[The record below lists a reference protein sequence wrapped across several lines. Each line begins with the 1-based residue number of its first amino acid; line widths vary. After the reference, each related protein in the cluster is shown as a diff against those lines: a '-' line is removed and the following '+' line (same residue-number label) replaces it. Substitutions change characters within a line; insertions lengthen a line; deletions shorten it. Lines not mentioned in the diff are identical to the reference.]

1 MSEVTAVP
9 LRPVGKSGVVALWV
23 GIGLLLAAGAGGA
36 MWATQGAVN
45 AGMSPTEFL
54 AKNGKR
60 SGVVTT
66 ASGLEYEVL
75 APGAGAKPTAADV
88 VRIDYD
94 GKLTSGEAFDSSA
107 KVGGPVT
114 FPVAGLVPGFS
125 EALQLM
131 PKGAKYRVW
140 IPPQLG
146 YGMDEKRDPATGK
159 VVIPGNAVLVFD
171 ITMHDFGPMPAG
183 AMPGM

>member
-1 MSEVTAVP
+1 MPPEV
-9 LRPVGKSGVVALWV
+9 
-23 GIGLLLAAGAGGA
+23 
-36 MWATQGAVN
+36 
-45 AGMSPTEFL
+45 FL

-66 ASGLEYEVL
+66 ASGLEYQVL
-75 APGAGAKPTAADV
+75 EAGAGPKPTAADIV
-88 VRIDYD
+88 QIDYD
-94 GKLTSGEAFDSSA
+94 GRLTSGEPFDSNA
-107 KVGGPVT
+107 KTGGPVT

-131 PKGAKYRVW
+131 PRGAKYRVW
-140 IPPQLG
+140 ISPQLG
-146 YGMDEKRDPATGK
+146 YGPDAKRDPATGR
-159 VVIPGNAVLVFD
+159 VVIPANAVLVFD

>member
-9 LRPVGKSGVVALWV
+9 LRPVGKSGVAALWI
-23 GIGLLLAAGAGGA
+23 GIAVLLAAGVGGA
-36 MWATQGAVN
+36 MWATNAAVN
-45 AGMSPTEFL
+45 SAMPAPEFL

-66 ASGLEYEVL
+66 PSGLEYQVL
-75 APGAGAKPTAADV
+75 QGGAGAKPTPADV
-88 VRIDYD
+88 VQIDYD
-94 GKLTSGEAFDSSA
+94 GRLTNGEAFDSSA
-107 KVGGPVT
+107 KTGGPVV
-114 FPVAGLVPGFS
+114 FPVAGLVPGFT

-131 PKGAKYRVW
+131 PKGAKYRIW

-146 YGMDEKRDPATGK
+146 YKADEKRDPATGK
-159 VVIPGNAVLVFD
+159 VVIPANSVLVFD